1 MQKHTYVAR
10 KYEAKKLAATYARWL
25 RKPEDALFGKQG
37 RGVVMIMYEKIKQ
50 AKSLDEVKATLDLNQ
65 YVNLRDKTTY
75 NDLQR
80 FINELLNKISQMQ
93 ESDAIKFVIEAFRY
107 FQISLYTKIEDI
119 NKGTAV
125 MGILGR

>member
-1 MQKHTYVAR
+1 MSLEN
-10 KYEAKKLAATYARWL
+10 EAKKLAATYARWL

-50 AKSLDEVKATLDLNQ
+50 AKSLDEVKSALDLNQ
-65 YVNLRDKTTY
+65 YVNLMDKTTY

-80 FINELLNKISQMQ
+80 FINELLNKVSQMQ
-93 ESDAIKFVIEAFRY
+93 ESEAIKFVIEAFRY

-119 NKGTAV
+119 NKGIW
-125 MGILGR
+125 G

>member
-1 MQKHTYVAR
+1 MSLEN
-10 KYEAKKLAATYARWL
+10 EAKKLAATYARWL

-65 YVNLRDKTTY
+65 YVNLMDKTTY

-93 ESDAIKFVIEAFRY
+93 ESDAIKFVIEVFRY

-119 NKGTAV
+119 NKGIW
-125 MGILGR
+125 G